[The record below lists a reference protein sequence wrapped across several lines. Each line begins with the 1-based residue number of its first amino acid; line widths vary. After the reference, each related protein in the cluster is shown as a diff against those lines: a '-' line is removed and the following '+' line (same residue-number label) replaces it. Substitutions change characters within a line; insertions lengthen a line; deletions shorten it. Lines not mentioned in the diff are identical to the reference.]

1 MGDRTQARVG
11 SSNSGGNGNG
21 SSRFTFNEHNGD
33 MSYGPFFDNEKLRI
47 STAVGPDL
55 RLLRP
60 GEEEGCTIVMSCRH
74 RYECKCYFTLTLRMS
89 SSSISP

>member
-1 MGDRTQARVG
+1 MKRKAVEAVLLREEEGGDRTQARVG

-55 RLLRP
+55 RSLRP
-60 GEEEGCTIVMSCRH
+60 GEEAGRWQRAGGGE
-74 RYECKCYFTLTLRMS
+74 L
-89 SSSISP
+89 

>member
-1 MGDRTQARVG
+1 MRTLTIKCEAEGSRSSSPHGSREGEGGRTQARVG

-55 RLLRP
+55 RSLRP
-60 GEEEGCTIVMSCRH
+60 GEEEG
-74 RYECKCYFTLTLRMS
+74 
-89 SSSISP
+89 

>member
-1 MGDRTQARVG
+1 MG
-11 SSNSGGNGNG
+11 SSNSGGNG

-55 RLLRP
+55 WSLRP
-60 GEEEGCTIVMSCRH
+60 GEECQRAGGVEG
-74 RYECKCYFTLTLRMS
+74 
-89 SSSISP
+89 